1 MNNHTNERRS
11 RCWSAILKDLARKVL
26 QPHRCLPCTL
36 PASCSATT
44 TRHLLHLN
52 LRYIISKKPE
62 LLKIGKSRV
71 SLVQL
76 AFGRMV
82 FHQINPQWGTK
93 SVHSFLVVRGSIRL
107 AASLFLTPSKGG
119 SSLHAHSH
127 GNTRYSVQHRL
138 RRKECRPMQDSSV
151 KAR

>member
-1 MNNHTNERRS
+1 MSNHTDERRL
-11 RCWSAILKDLARKVL
+11 RFWSAILKDPARKVL
-26 QPHRCLPCTL
+26 QSRRCLPCTL

-44 TRHLLHLN
+44 TRYLLRLN

-62 LLKIGKSRV
+62 LIAPTPVGSKMGKSRV

-76 AFGRMV
+76 AIGRMI

-107 AASLFLTPSKGG
+107 AAAIFSRPSKC
-119 SSLHAHSH
+119 
-127 GNTRYSVQHRL
+127 TRLQLASRTMTAQHEIRITAWIA
-138 RRKECRPMQDSSV
+138 KEGM
-151 KAR
+151 